1 MHIKAANAEAVA
13 LACSGD
19 MPCAVLIAGIE
30 IEYLAG
36 AVLGYITNDIE
47 HTIFQSSYQLI
58 PLSLSSRNFI
68 RPDTG
73 RNCSSKCSG
82 QVDFPQQL

>member
-30 IEYLAG
+30 IEFLAG
-36 AVLGYITNDIE
+36 AVLGI
-47 HTIFQSSYQLI
+47 L
-58 PLSLSSRNFI
+58 
-68 RPDTG
+68 
-73 RNCSSKCSG
+73 
-82 QVDFPQQL
+82 